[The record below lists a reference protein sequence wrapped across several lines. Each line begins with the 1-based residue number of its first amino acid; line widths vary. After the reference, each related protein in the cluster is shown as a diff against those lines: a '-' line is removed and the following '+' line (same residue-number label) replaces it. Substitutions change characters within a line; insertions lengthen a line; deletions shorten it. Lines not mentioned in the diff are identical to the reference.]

1 MPIYEYECNSCSRK
15 TDIFAKMSE
24 LNVKRLCD
32 CGEKMERR
40 ISVSNINGGTLSSA
54 SFQKYRTA
62 FGRSVDS
69 WSSVPDMDKHI
80 KKKNKEFGLNI
91 EPLGS

>member
-1 MPIYEYECNSCSRK
+1 
-15 TDIFAKMSE
+15 MSSVFV
-24 LNVKRLCD
+24 NVV
-32 CGEKMERR
+32 RR
-40 ISVSNINGGTLSSA
+40 WRDGFLNGGTLSSA

-69 WSSVPDMDKHI
+69 WSSVPDMDRHI
-80 KKKNKEFGLNI
+80 EKKNEEFGLNI